1 MRISSITRFIL
12 IVGLGAC
19 VYVGCKPVW
28 DFDHLESRAR
38 KAVTAK
44 ELQTWATNLLSHHTN
59 AGSLRVS
66 EVGKD
71 FPKKLLRVA
80 PELGPSIYVSV
91 PEDTN
96 YPSCVQVFWGSGF
109 LGHKDFLIG
118 PTNFV
123 GPSSSHQWQPGV
135 FFRNND

>member
-1 MRISSITRFIL
+1 MKFSSIMTSIL
-12 IVGLGAC
+12 LVGLGGC
-19 VYVGCKPVW
+19 VYVSCKPVW

-38 KAVTAK
+38 RAVTAA

-66 EVGKD
+66 ESGKD
-71 FPKKLLRVA
+71 FPKRLLGVA
-80 PELGPSIYVSV
+80 PQLGPSIYISV

-109 LGHKDFLIG
+109 LGHKDLLVG

-123 GPSSSHQWQPGV
+123 GRRSWHEWQPGV
-135 FFRNND
+135 YFRDQ